1 VRRIA
6 LLLPVGLAAGLL
18 VGLIAGG
25 LVLNLILGRDPNA
38 TGIFILIEEF
48 PGFARLTSVPWIL
61 PWQIVGASTVLFTI
75 AAVALTFR
83 QQLTGYG
90 QAKFQAR
97 PEMTANGLLQ
107 SLGAGMVFGKLGAPS
122 KRAPYVSATFQKFPH
137 CLVVAP
143 TRAGKGVG
151 YVIPNTLLF
160 NGSIVVLDVKGEI
173 FEATSRHR
181 QAEGDAVYRFSPFD
195 FDHPTHRYN
204 PLERVARIENL
215 EQRYTELAK
224 ISDYFLTVSDKG
236 TAGDFL
242 TEGRELF
249 VAAGL
254 LAIERCKPTIG
265 EISRILFGQG
275 ATQEVYGEHA
285 EEVKHPNAAQTFR
298 KFAGYSDRTLSSHAS
313 VLGGAGMTLWN
324 NPAVDRATSGNDFSF
339 ADLRKRP
346 MSIYVVVNADDIRTL
361 SPLVRL
367 FFGELIATM
376 RSTLPDPKSEPWPVM
391 VMLDE
396 FDQLGPMPI
405 VEQALKQLAGHGA
418 RVSIITQS
426 IPGLDNIYG
435 ENVRMS
441 LESAAGMKLYLAA
454 NDKKTAGEISDALGK
469 TTKLS
474 VSDSVSRDR
483 DFMQRRSVSRRMEE
497 RPLLTPDEVRRLNP
511 DQAILIPERQN
522 PLLVQRIVYFQDPTF
537 KTLFEAQSGPLP
549 YPSKD
554 GATLRALAARVEE
567 LERLTEQKNVVDF
580 IRPAQVKPVKDEAA
594 KPEPKLAGDLVAA
607 EAMGPSQH
615 IRGPA
620 IGSEVDAEGTASP
633 AGKPYE
639 SNLEVLKPRQSIAV
653 ARMNKFT
660 QKLQEVGM

>member
-1 VRRIA
+1 MQRIA
-6 LLLPVGLAAGLL
+6 LLLPVGLTSGLL

-38 TGIFILIEEF
+38 TGIFVLIAEF
-48 PGFARLTSVPWIL
+48 PGFARLTSVPWVL

-83 QQLTGYG
+83 QQLTEYG

-97 PEMTANGLLQ
+97 AEMKANGLLQ
-107 SLGAGMVFGKLGAPS
+107 PLGAGMVFGKLGAPS
-122 KRAPYVSATFQKFPH
+122 KTAAYVSATFQKFPH

-195 FDHPTHRYN
+195 FEHPTHRYN
-204 PLERVARIENL
+204 PLERVARIANL

-254 LAIERCKPTIG
+254 LAIERSKPTIG
-265 EISRILFGQG
+265 EISRILFGRG

-376 RSTLPDPKSEPWPVM
+376 RSTLPDPKFEPWPVM

-435 ENVRMS
+435 ENVRLS

-497 RPLLTPDEVRRLNP
+497 RPLLTPDEVRRLSP

-522 PLLVQRIVYFQDPTF
+522 PLLVHRIVYFQDPTF
-537 KTLFEAQSGPLP
+537 KKLFDAQKGALP
-549 YPSKD
+549 YPPKE
-554 GATLRALAARVEE
+554 AADVQVLTQRMEA
-567 LERLTEQKNVVDF
+567 LERRLAERMVVDF
-580 IRPAQVKPVKDEAA
+580 VRPEKAKAEAPVE
-594 KPEPKLAGDLVAA
+594 PEPKLAAEIVAREEIAPEA
-607 EAMGPSQH
+607 ELA
-615 IRGPA
+615 A
-620 IGSEVDAEGTASP
+620 VDAE
-633 AGKPYE
+633 
-639 SNLEVLKPRQSIAV
+639 VLVTVEQAQAIAEPVVDLAALRPPTTIAV
-653 ARMNKFT
+653 SKLSKFSG
-660 QKLQEVGM
+660 KLRGMEL

>member
-1 VRRIA
+1 MKERYGATVLKDIAAGRTEALAKDVPDPALGQAMALPSSRLPKNIPRLVSAPMKPRQRNAEWWLKRRRGRLNTRGHMLMIA
-6 LLLPVGLAAGLL
+6 IRTGSFDHATHCAAASPWLTSGLL

-38 TGIFILIEEF
+38 TGIFVLIAEF
-48 PGFARLTSVPWIL
+48 PGFARLTSVPWVL
-61 PWQIVGASTVLFTI
+61 PWQIVGASTVIFTI

-83 QQLTGYG
+83 QQLTEYG

-97 PEMTANGLLQ
+97 AEMKANGLLQ
-107 SLGAGMVFGKLGAPS
+107 PLGAGMVFGKLGAPS

-195 FDHPTHRYN
+195 FEHPTHRYN

-254 LAIERCKPTIG
+254 LAIERGKPTIG
-265 EISRILFGQG
+265 EISRILFGRG

-361 SPLVRL
+361 SPWC
-367 FFGELIATM
+367 G
-376 RSTLPDPKSEPWPVM
+376 SS
-391 VMLDE
+391 
-396 FDQLGPMPI
+396 
-405 VEQALKQLAGHGA
+405 
-418 RVSIITQS
+418 
-426 IPGLDNIYG
+426 
-435 ENVRMS
+435 
-441 LESAAGMKLYLAA
+441 SASSSPPCAPPSP
-454 NDKKTAGEISDALGK
+454 T
-469 TTKLS
+469 
-474 VSDSVSRDR
+474 R
-483 DFMQRRSVSRRMEE
+483 
-497 RPLLTPDEVRRLNP
+497 NP
-511 DQAILIPERQN
+511 SP
-522 PLLVQRIVYFQDPTF
+522 
-537 KTLFEAQSGPLP
+537 
-549 YPSKD
+549 
-554 GATLRALAARVEE
+554 
-567 LERLTEQKNVVDF
+567 
-580 IRPAQVKPVKDEAA
+580 
-594 KPEPKLAGDLVAA
+594 
-607 EAMGPSQH
+607 GPSWSCSTNSTSLG
-615 IRGPA
+615 RCP
-620 IGSEVDAEGTASP
+620 SSSRP
-633 AGKPYE
+633 
-639 SNLEVLKPRQSIAV
+639 
-653 ARMNKFT
+653 
-660 QKLQEVGM
+660 

>member
-1 VRRIA
+1 MQRIA
-6 LLLPVGLAAGLL
+6 LLLPLGLTAGAL

-38 TGIFILIEEF
+38 TGLFVLIEEF
-48 PGFARLTSVPWIL
+48 PGFARLTAVPWVL
-61 PWQIVGASTVLFTI
+61 PWQIVGASTVIFTI
-75 AAVALTFR
+75 GAVALTFR

-97 PEMTANGLLQ
+97 PEMKANGLLQ
-107 SLGAGMVFGKLGAPS
+107 PLGAGMVFGKLGAPS
-122 KRAPYVSATFQKFPH
+122 RRAPYVSATFQKFPH

-254 LAIERCKPTIG
+254 LAIERGKPTIG
-265 EISRILFGQG
+265 EISRILFGRG

-339 ADLRKRP
+339 TDLRKRP

-376 RSTLPDPKSEPWPVM
+376 RSTLPDPKVEPWPVM

-522 PLLVQRIVYFQDPTF
+522 PLLVHRIVYFQDPTF
-537 KTLFEAQSGPLP
+537 KALFEAQSGPLP
-549 YPSKD
+549 YPPKE
-554 GATLRALAARVEE
+554 AAAVQVLTARMEA
-567 LERLTEQKNVVDF
+567 LERRLAERMVVDF
-580 IRPAQVKPVKDEAA
+580 VRPEKAKADAPVE
-594 KPEPKLAGDLVAA
+594 PEPKLAAEIVARQDVSAKALRA
-607 EAMGPSQH
+607 ET
-615 IRGPA
+615 
-620 IGSEVDAEGTASP
+620 DAEVQPEGKAVASP
-633 AGKPYE
+633 KVDLDA
-639 SNLEVLKPRQSIAV
+639 LKPSVTIAV
-653 ARMNKFT
+653 AKMSKFS
-660 QKLQEVGM
+660 QKLTGMEV

>member
-1 VRRIA
+1 MQRIA
-6 LLLPVGLAAGLL
+6 LLLPLGLASGLL
-18 VGLIAGG
+18 VGLIVGG

-38 TGIFILIEEF
+38 TGIFVLIAEF
-48 PGFARLTSVPWIL
+48 PGLARLTSVPWVL

-83 QQLTGYG
+83 QQLTEYG

-97 PEMTANGLLQ
+97 AEMKANGLLQ
-107 SLGAGMVFGKLGAPS
+107 PLGAGMVFGKLGAPS
-122 KRAPYVSATFQKFPH
+122 KTAPYVSATFQKFPH

-181 QAEGDAVYRFSPFD
+181 LAEGDAVYRFSPFD
-195 FDHPTHRYN
+195 FEHPTHRYN
-204 PLERVARIENL
+204 PLERVARVENL

-254 LAIERCKPTIG
+254 LAIERGKPTIG
-265 EISRILFGQG
+265 EISRILFGRG

-376 RSTLPDPKSEPWPVM
+376 RSTLPDPKFEPWPVM

-435 ENVRMS
+435 ENVRLS

-522 PLLVQRIVYFQDPTF
+522 PLLVHRIVYFQDPTF
-537 KTLFEAQSGPLP
+537 KKLFEAQKGALP
-549 YPSKD
+549 YPPKE
-554 GATLRALAARVEE
+554 AADVQVLTQRMEA
-567 LERLTEQKNVVDF
+567 LERRLAERMLVDF
-580 IRPAQVKPVKDEAA
+580 VRPEKAKSEAPVE
-594 KPEPKLAGDLVAA
+594 PEPKLAAEIVAREDIAA
-607 EAMGPSQH
+607 EVELAAVDAKVLVTVTQPE
-615 IRGPA
+615 A
-620 IGSEVDAEGTASP
+620 IAEPEVDLAA
-633 AGKPYE
+633 
-639 SNLEVLKPRQSIAV
+639 LKPPITIAV
-653 ARMNKFT
+653 SKMSKFSE
-660 QKLQEVGM
+660 KLTGLEL

>member
-1 VRRIA
+1 MQRIA
-6 LLLPVGLAAGLL
+6 LLLPLGLTAGAL

-38 TGIFILIEEF
+38 TGIFVLIEEF
-48 PGFARLTSVPWIL
+48 PGLSRLTSVPWVL
-61 PWQIVGASTVLFTI
+61 PWQIVGASTVVFTI

-97 PEMTANGLLQ
+97 AEMKANGLLQ
-107 SLGAGMVFGKLGAPS
+107 PLGAGMVFGKLGAPS

-195 FDHPTHRYN
+195 FEHPTHRYN

-254 LAIERCKPTIG
+254 LAIERGKPTIG
-265 EISRILFGQG
+265 EISRILFGRG

-454 NDKKTAGEISDALGK
+454 NDKKTAAEISDALGK

-522 PLLVQRIVYFQDPTF
+522 PLLVHRIVYFQDPTF

-549 YPSKD
+549 YPPKE
-554 GATLRALAARVEE
+554 AAAMQVLTARMEA
-567 LERLTEQKNVVDF
+567 LERRLAERMVVDF
-580 IRPAQVKPVKDEAA
+580 VRPEKAKADAPVE
-594 KPEPKLAGDLVAA
+594 PEPKLAAETVARQDVSAKAVRTETYAEAQVVAQEPHAAA
-607 EAMGPSQH
+607 E
-615 IRGPA
+615 I
-620 IGSEVDAEGTASP
+620 EVDLGA
-633 AGKPYE
+633 
-639 SNLEVLKPRQSIAV
+639 LKPSVTIAV
-653 ARMNKFT
+653 AKMSKFS
-660 QKLQEVGM
+660 QKLMGTDH

>member
-1 VRRIA
+1 LRKA
-6 LLLPVGLAAGLL
+6 LLLFPIGLIAGAM

-25 LVLNLILGRDPNA
+25 LVLNLILGRDPNS
-38 TGIFILIEEF
+38 TGPFVLLTEF
-48 PGFARLTSVPWIL
+48 PGIGRVGAAPWLL
-61 PWQIVGASTVLFTI
+61 PWQITGASALLFAI
-75 AAVALTFR
+75 AAAALSFR
-83 QQLTGYG
+83 QQLTEYG
-90 QAKFQAR
+90 QARFQR
-97 PEMTANGLLQ
+97 RSEMKANGLLQ
-107 SLGAGMVFGKLGAPS
+107 PPGLGLVYGKLGAPTS
-122 KRAPYVSATFQKFPH
+122 RAPFVSARFEKFPH

-181 QAEGDAVYRFSPFD
+181 QAEGDAVFRFAPFD
-195 FDHPTHRYN
+195 FEHATHRYN
-204 PLERVARIENL
+204 PLERVARIANS

-224 ISDYFLTVSDKG
+224 IADYFLTVSDKG
-236 TAGDFL
+236 NAGDFL

-254 LAIERCKPTIG
+254 LAIERGKPSIG

-275 ATQEVYGEHA
+275 ATQAVYAEHGL
-285 EEVKHPNAAQTFR
+285 EVKHPNAAQTFR

-339 ADLRKRP
+339 DMLRKTP
-346 MSIYVVVNADDIRTL
+346 ISVYVVVNADDIRTL

-367 FFGELIATM
+367 FFGELIATL
-376 RSTLPDPKSEPWPVM
+376 RATLPDPKREPWPVM
-391 VMLDE
+391 VLLDE

-483 DFMQRRSVSRRMEE
+483 DFLQRRSVSRRMEE

-522 PLLVQRIVYFQDPTF
+522 PILVQRIVYFRDP
-537 KTLFEAQSGPLP
+537 LFRRLVEAQSGPLP
-549 YPSKD
+549 YPSVD
-554 GATLRALAARVEE
+554 GARVSGLAARVEE
-567 LERLTEQKNVVDF
+567 LERQVKGMMVVDF
-580 IRPAQVKPVKDEAA
+580 VRPGKELAREGGRAA
-594 KPEPKLAGDLVAA
+594 MEPRLAA
-607 EAMGPSQH
+607 EVVEANRQPPGSKGGAREEEGNWPVGAQTG
-615 IRGPA
+615 RGALAPDLKALRPEQQAA
-620 IGSEVDAEGTASP
+620 ID
-633 AGKPYE
+633 
-639 SNLEVLKPRQSIAV
+639 
-653 ARMNKFT
+653 RMQKFS
-660 QKLQEVGM
+660 QKLQGLAG

>member
-1 VRRIA
+1 MQRIA
-6 LLLPVGLAAGLL
+6 LLLPLGLTSGLL

-38 TGIFILIEEF
+38 TGIFVLIAEF
-48 PGFARLTSVPWIL
+48 PGFARLTSVPWVL
-61 PWQIVGASTVLFTI
+61 PWQIVGASTLLFTV

-83 QQLTGYG
+83 QQLTEYG

-97 PEMTANGLLQ
+97 AEMKANGLLQ
-107 SLGAGMVFGKLGAPS
+107 PLGAGMVFGKLGAPS
-122 KRAPYVSATFQKFPH
+122 KTAAYVSATFQKFPH

-181 QAEGDAVYRFSPFD
+181 LAEGDAVYRFSPFD
-195 FDHPTHRYN
+195 FEHPTHRYN

-254 LAIERCKPTIG
+254 LAIERGKPTIG
-265 EISRILFGQG
+265 EISRILFGRG

-339 ADLRKRP
+339 AELRKRP

-376 RSTLPDPKSEPWPVM
+376 RSTLPDAKSEPWPVM

-435 ENVRMS
+435 ENVRLS

-537 KTLFEAQSGPLP
+537 KKLFDAQKGALP
-549 YPSKD
+549 YPPKEAAD
-554 GATLRALAARVEE
+554 VQVLAQRMEA
-567 LERLTEQKNVVDF
+567 LERRLAEKMVVGFVRPEKAKTE
-580 IRPAQVKPVKDEAA
+580 APVE
-594 KPEPKLAGDLVAA
+594 PEPKLAAEIVAR
-607 EAMGPSQH
+607 EVILQDPEQTEVD
-615 IRGPA
+615 
-620 IGSEVDAEGTASP
+620 SEVALTAGLPEAVAEPEIGLT
-633 AGKPYE
+633 
-639 SNLEVLKPRQSIAV
+639 VLKPPATISV

-660 QKLQEVGM
+660 LRLQAQEA

>member
-1 VRRIA
+1 MPSIA
-6 LLLPVGLAAGLL
+6 LLLPLGLSAGLL

-48 PGFARLTSVPWIL
+48 PGFARLTSVPWVL
-61 PWQIVGASTVLFTI
+61 PWQIVGASTIIFTI
-75 AAVALTFR
+75 AALALTFR

-97 PEMTANGLLQ
+97 PEMKANGLLQ
-107 SLGAGMVFGKLGAPS
+107 PLGAGMVFGKLGVPS

-195 FDHPTHRYN
+195 FEHPTHRYN

-254 LAIERCKPTIG
+254 LAIERGKPTIG
-265 EISRILFGQG
+265 EISRILFGRG

-339 ADLRKRP
+339 TDLRKRP

-522 PLLVQRIVYFQDPTF
+522 PLLV
-537 KTLFEAQSGPLP
+537 
-549 YPSKD
+549 
-554 GATLRALAARVEE
+554 
-567 LERLTEQKNVVDF
+567 
-580 IRPAQVKPVKDEAA
+580 
-594 KPEPKLAGDLVAA
+594 
-607 EAMGPSQH
+607 
-615 IRGPA
+615 
-620 IGSEVDAEGTASP
+620 
-633 AGKPYE
+633 
-639 SNLEVLKPRQSIAV
+639 
-653 ARMNKFT
+653 
-660 QKLQEVGM
+660 

>member
-1 VRRIA
+1 MSRA
-6 LLLPVGLAAGLL
+6 LLLLPLGIVSGLV

-38 TGIFILIEEF
+38 TGLFVLLSEF
-48 PGFARLTSVPWIL
+48 PGFRRWSSPPWVL
-61 PWQIVGASTVLFTI
+61 PWQVVGTSTVVFSV
-75 AAVALTFR
+75 AAVALSFR
-83 QQLTGYG
+83 QKLTEYG
-90 QAKFQAR
+90 QARFQR
-97 PEMTANGLLQ
+97 RTEMRANGLLQ
-107 SLGAGMVFGKLGAPS
+107 PLGAGLVFGKLAPPA
-122 KRAPYVSATFQKFPH
+122 RTAPFVSATFRKFPH

-160 NGSIVVLDVKGEI
+160 NGSTVVLDVKGEI

-181 QAEGDAVYRFSPFD
+181 KSQGDDVFRFSPFD

-204 PLERVARIENL
+204 PLERVSRIVNP

-224 ISDYFLTVSDKG
+224 ISVYFLTVSDKG
-236 TAGDFL
+236 TAADFL

-254 LAIERCKPTIG
+254 LAIERGKPTIG
-265 EISRILFGQG
+265 EISRILFGRG
-275 ATQEVYGEHA
+275 ATQDVYGAHS

-339 ADLRKRP
+339 ADLRRRA

-367 FFGELIATM
+367 LFGELIATL
-376 RSTLPDPKSEPWPVM
+376 RSTLPDPESEPWPVM

-435 ENVRMS
+435 ENVRLS

-474 VSDSVSRDR
+474 VSDSISRDR
-483 DFMQRRSVSRRMEE
+483 DFLQRRSVSRRMEE
-497 RPLLTPDEVRRLNP
+497 RPLLMPDEVRRLSP
-511 DQAILIPERQN
+511 DLAILIPERQN
-522 PLLVQRIVYFQDPTF
+522 PLLVHRIVYFQDPIF
-537 KTLFEAQSGPLP
+537 RKLLDAQSGPLP
-549 YPSKD
+549 YPSRDSASVQK
-554 GATLRALAARVEE
+554 LSERIES
-567 LERLTEQKNVVDF
+567 LERKISGMRLVDYV
-580 IRPAQVKPVKDEAA
+580 RPGKAGSGAVGI
-594 KPEPKLAGDLVAA
+594 PEPKLAAEVAA
-607 EAMGPSQH
+607 
-615 IRGPA
+615 
-620 IGSEVDAEGTASP
+620 AEGKDRVRNGTSTEAAASVADASP
-633 AGKPYE
+633 ANAEG
-639 SNLEVLKPRQSIAV
+639 LEERLDSLKPEQAV
-653 ARMNKFT
+653 VIARMAAFSK
-660 QKLQEVGM
+660 KVSELAR

>member
-1 VRRIA
+1 MQRIA
-6 LLLPVGLAAGLL
+6 LLLPLGLTSGLL

-38 TGIFILIEEF
+38 TGIFVLIAEF
-48 PGFARLTSVPWIL
+48 PGFARLTSVPWVL

-83 QQLTGYG
+83 QQLTEYG

-97 PEMTANGLLQ
+97 AEMKANGLLQ
-107 SLGAGMVFGKLGAPS
+107 PLGAGMVFGKLGAPS
-122 KRAPYVSATFQKFPH
+122 KPAPYVSATFQKFPH

-195 FDHPTHRYN
+195 FEHPTHRYN
-204 PLERVARIENL
+204 PLERVARVENL

-254 LAIERCKPTIG
+254 LAIERGKPTIG
-265 EISRILFGQG
+265 EISRILFGRG

-339 ADLRKRP
+339 GDLRKRP

-376 RSTLPDPKSEPWPVM
+376 RATLPDPKSEPWPVM

-435 ENVRMS
+435 ENVRLS

-522 PLLVQRIVYFQDPTF
+522 PLLVHRIVYFQDPTF
-537 KTLFEAQSGPLP
+537 KQLFDAQKGALP
-549 YPSKD
+549 YPPKE
-554 GATLRALAARVEE
+554 AADVQVLTQRMEA
-567 LERLTEQKNVVDF
+567 LERRLAERMVVDF
-580 IRPAQVKPVKDEAA
+580 VRPEKAKAEAPVE
-594 KPEPKLAGDLVAA
+594 PEPKLAAEIVARDEIAPEVELAAVNADVITTMEQA
-607 EAMGPSQH
+607 EAIAEP
-615 IRGPA
+615 
-620 IGSEVDAEGTASP
+620 EVDLAA
-633 AGKPYE
+633 
-639 SNLEVLKPRQSIAV
+639 LKPATAIAV
-653 ARMNKFT
+653 AKLSKFS
-660 QKLQEVGM
+660 QKLTGLEL

>member
-1 VRRIA
+1 MQRIA
-6 LLLPVGLAAGLL
+6 LLLPLGLTSGLL

-38 TGIFILIEEF
+38 TGIFVLIAEF
-48 PGFARLTSVPWIL
+48 PGFARLTSVPWVL
-61 PWQIVGASTVLFTI
+61 PWQIVGASTVLFTV

-83 QQLTGYG
+83 QQLTEYG
-90 QAKFQAR
+90 QAKFQGRA
-97 PEMTANGLLQ
+97 EMKANGLLQ
-107 SLGAGMVFGKLGAPS
+107 PLGAGMVFGKLGAPS
-122 KRAPYVSATFQKFPH
+122 KTAPYVSATFQKFPH

-195 FDHPTHRYN
+195 FEHPTHRYN
-204 PLERVARIENL
+204 PLERVARIENF

-242 TEGRELF
+242 AEGRELF

-254 LAIERCKPTIG
+254 LAIERGKPTIG
-265 EISRILFGQG
+265 EISRILFGRG

-285 EEVKHPNAAQTFR
+285 KEVKHPNAAQTFR

-435 ENVRMS
+435 ENVRLS

-522 PLLVQRIVYFQDPTF
+522 PLLVHRIVYFQDPTF
-537 KTLFEAQSGPLP
+537 KKLFEAQKGPLP
-549 YPSKD
+549 FPPKE
-554 GATLRALAARVEE
+554 AADVQVLTQRMEA
-567 LERLTEQKNVVDF
+567 LERRLAERMVVDF
-580 IRPAQVKPVKDEAA
+580 VRPEKVKAEAPVEA
-594 KPEPKLAGDLVAA
+594 EPKLAAEIVARDEIGPEREATALNSDVLV
-607 EAMGPSQH
+607 PVSQ
-615 IRGPA
+615 PQA
-620 IGSEVDAEGTASP
+620 TPEPEVDLAD
-633 AGKPYE
+633 
-639 SNLEVLKPRQSIAV
+639 LKPPITIAV
-653 ARMNKFT
+653 SKMSKFS
-660 QKLQEVGM
+660 QKLALLE

>member
-1 VRRIA
+1 MQRIA
-6 LLLPVGLAAGLL
+6 LLLPLGLSAGLL

-38 TGIFILIEEF
+38 TGIFVLIEEF
-48 PGFARLTSVPWIL
+48 PGFARLTSVPWVL

-97 PEMTANGLLQ
+97 PEMKANGLLQ
-107 SLGAGMVFGKLGAPS
+107 PLGAGMVFGKLGAPS

-195 FDHPTHRYN
+195 FEHPTHRYN

-254 LAIERCKPTIG
+254 LAIERGKPTIG
-265 EISRILFGQG
+265 EISRILFGRG

-339 ADLRKRP
+339 TDLRKRP

-376 RSTLPDPKSEPWPVM
+376 RSTLPDPKSELWPVM

-522 PLLVQRIVYFQDPTF
+522 PLLVHRIVYFHDPTF

-567 LERLTEQKNVVDF
+567 LERQAVQKVVVDF
-580 IRPAQVKPVKDEAA
+580 VRPEKVKAGSEPPAVSA
-594 KPEPKLAGDLVAA
+594 PKLAA
-607 EAMGPSQH
+607 EIMADRVVTPKTE
-615 IRGPA
+615 RRP
-620 IGSEVDAEGTASP
+620 D
-633 AGKPYE
+633 
-639 SNLEVLKPRQSIAV
+639 LEVLTPPQEKAL
-653 ARMNKFT
+653 ARMGRFT
-660 QKLQEVGM
+660 AKLAERAE